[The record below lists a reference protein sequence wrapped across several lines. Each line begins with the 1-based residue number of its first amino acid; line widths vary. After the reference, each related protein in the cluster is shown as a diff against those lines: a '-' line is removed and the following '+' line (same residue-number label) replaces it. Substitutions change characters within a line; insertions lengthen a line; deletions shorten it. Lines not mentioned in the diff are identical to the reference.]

1 MYPTDFR
8 ETIILL
14 DTKFTAWE
22 GSQERGWSGEN
33 EYREIVQ
40 IGAILVDA
48 STLLELDSFS
58 IFVKPKMNP
67 ILSQYFI
74 DLTSITQEKVDSD
87 GIDFTSALA
96 LYKKWSEDF
105 DTYSFG
111 GDESVIKE
119 NCELYNTPFLFPNRF
134 FDMREVF
141 QKYGIPAQ
149 NYNSGNIVRAFGKEL
164 EREQHNALNDVRT
177 ILEGLRLLSLKISSS

>member
-14 DTKFTAWE
+14 DTEFTAWE
-22 GSQERGWSGEN
+22 GSQEREWSGEN

-40 IGAILVDA
+40 IAAIRVDA
-48 STLLELDSFS
+48 VTLKELDSFS

-67 ILSQYFI
+67 KLSDYFI
-74 DLTSITQEKVDSD
+74 DLTGITQEKVDND

-96 LYKKWSEDF
+96 LYKRWVGDF

-111 GDESVIKE
+111 GDEVVIKE

-134 FDMREVF
+134 FDIRTIF
-141 QKYGIPAQ
+141 QKYGIPAK
-149 NYNSGNIVRAFGKEL
+149 NYNSGSIVQAFGE
-164 EREQHNALNDVRT
+164 EPTRQAHEALNDVRT
-177 ILEGLRLLSLKISSS
+177 ILDGLRLLYLKHNAS